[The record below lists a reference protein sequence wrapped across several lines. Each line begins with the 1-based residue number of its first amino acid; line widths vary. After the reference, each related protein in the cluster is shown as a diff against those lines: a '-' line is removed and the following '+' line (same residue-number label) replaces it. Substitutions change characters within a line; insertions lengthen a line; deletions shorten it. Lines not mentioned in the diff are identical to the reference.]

1 MWSAIGALVGLLI
14 GMVDDQLVPG
24 LAIGLALGMA
34 LDAQLRSQQLAQQL
48 KSLQQHVAQLRALV
62 QQHNGAL
69 PAPSQQAADAMAAAA
84 AIVVVATETLS
95 SQDARAVM
103 NETAPSVACDSE
115 TSPKSPW
122 SVSDSQ
128 GVLSTAVPSGGGP
141 SNAAKTPAAEQDPWQ
156 SSLPLKPAPAS
167 TNPAA
172 AAARSPDKSVSRWL
186 QTLLAK
192 VNPVVLAGLAVLF
205 IGLSFLATYFAHQGL
220 LSMEV
225 RLGLIGAVGLGLI
238 GLGWVKRDKLGQHAP
253 LLQGGGIAIVYLM
266 LFAACKYYPMI
277 DSGTAF
283 GLMLVTVLAGVGLAW
298 LQQSQP
304 LAILATVGGFLVPI
318 LTSDGSNNFV
328 GLFTYYLLLNGGVLL
343 LAHLQLWR
351 PLNWTGF
358 VLTFGISTGWQ
369 LWSYQPSD
377 YALVQ
382 PFFAA
387 YFAMYLLIGY
397 WFTFRQ
403 GNQLRGFVDGSL
415 VFGLPLVSFAQQL
428 LLTEQFAQGDT
439 FSTIA
444 YAAIYAGMYGVVR
457 RQQRDDLQRFGQI
470 QLGFAVMFASLIV
483 PFWQGGQWTSFGWA
497 LEAAGLCWLGFLQ
510 QSRVSR
516 VGAYLLMLGALV
528 SFALNLPT
536 HTGDWWFIQGDFI
549 NLLVLALSLL
559 VMAVCADRMPDST
572 TRLGIEPFM
581 QRLALVGGW
590 LCWHWAFF
598 AELQAHLSVALA
610 WQVVVAVLSTS
621 LMLWLAARWQ
631 LRSLRL
637 WGYSLLPFA
646 ACLYLQE
653 VEQQGALGVWLPVLT
668 WSGMLAVLLLV
679 TVHYRWLRTVDTPH
693 VLYRLGM
700 PWLLGGLVLWQARY
714 WGGAWQLTDNQ
725 WLALLFVVIALPHQ
739 LVLWLTT
746 RDRWPHMA
754 PPLSWLSLPWQLGLL
769 GIWGWSVVA
778 RADGIAILN
787 WPDVVMLLSLVCW
800 WHYLVAVPTDHPSRQ
815 RLRLLLALFGFIT
828 GTVLLVRTLQL
839 SLGLPWLFEPL
850 WQASEIQLALSI
862 GWALLALVLMW
873 RGHQLQHRLRWQC
886 GAALLAVV
894 LVKLFLVDLAD
905 AGSLSRIIS
914 FITVGGLTLLIGIKA
929 PMPKALP
936 TQEVAT
942 GLAADDV

>member
-84 AIVVVATETLS
+84 ASAIVATEALS

-103 NETAPSVACDSE
+103 NEPAPSVVSDSE
-115 TSPKSPW
+115 TSPKTPW

-128 GVLSTAVPSGGGP
+128 GVLSTALPSGGGP
-141 SNAAKTPAAEQDPWQ
+141 SSAAKTPAAEQDPWQ

-172 AAARSPDKSVSRWL
+172 AAARSPDKSVSSWL
-186 QTLLAK
+186 QALLAK

-277 DSGTAF
+277 DSSTAF

-328 GLFTYYLLLNGGVLL
+328 GLFTYYLLLNLGVLL

-369 LWSYQPSD
+369 LWSYQQSD

-387 YFAMYLLIGY
+387 YFGMYLLIGY
-397 WFTFRQ
+397 WFTLRQ
-403 GNQLRGFVDGSL
+403 GHRLRGFVDGSL

-439 FSTIA
+439 FSAIA

-497 LEAAGLCWLGFLQ
+497 LEAAGLCWLGFVQ

-559 VMAVCADRMPDST
+559 VMASSFDRKPPATPLLS
-572 TRLGIEPFM
+572 LEPLLSL
-581 QRLALVGGW
+581 LALAGGW
-590 LCWHWAFF
+590 CFWHWAFF
-598 AELQAHLSVALA
+598 AELQAHVSSALP
-610 WQVVVAVLSTS
+610 WQVLVAALST
-621 LMLWLAARWQ
+621 LAALWLAGRWH
-631 LRSLRL
+631 LGTLRL

-646 ACLYLQE
+646 VWLYLQE
-653 VEQQGALGVWLPVLT
+653 ASQQVELGVWMPVLNWAGAIGISVLT
-668 WSGMLAVLLLV
+668 W
-679 TVHYRWLRTVDTPH
+679 VHYRWLRTLDKPH
-693 VLYRLGM
+693 LAYLLGM
-700 PWLLGGLVLWQARY
+700 PWLLGALLVWQAQVWSY
-714 WGGAWQLTDNQ
+714 DWQLSNNQ
-725 WLALLFVVIALPHQ
+725 VIALMFAVIAVPHQ
-739 LVLWLTT
+739 LVLWLTS
-746 RDRWPHMA
+746 RDRWPHQA
-754 PPLSWLSLPWQLGLL
+754 PPLGWLSLPWQLCLFA
-769 GIWGWSVVA
+769 IWSWSAVA
-778 RADGIAILN
+778 EVDGMVLLN
-787 WPDVVMLLSLVCW
+787 WPDLVMLLSMVCW
-800 WHYLVAVPTDHPSRQ
+800 WHYLLAVSAQHPTRQ
-815 RLRLLLALFGFIT
+815 RLRLQLALLGFIT
-828 GTVLLVRTLQL
+828 GTVLLVRSIQL
-839 SLGLPWLFEPL
+839 SLSLAWSFESL
-850 WQASEIQLALSI
+850 WHASEIQLALSI

-905 AGSLSRIIS
+905 AGSLSRIVS